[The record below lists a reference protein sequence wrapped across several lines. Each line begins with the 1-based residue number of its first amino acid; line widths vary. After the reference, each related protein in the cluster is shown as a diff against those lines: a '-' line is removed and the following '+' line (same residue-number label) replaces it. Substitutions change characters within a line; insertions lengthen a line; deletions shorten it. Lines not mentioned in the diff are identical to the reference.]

1 LGGLGAVETCVEHEL
16 DPHDGMGF
24 VDERSDVERRL
35 AARST
40 GAASTFPYP
49 HPDLAR
55 MTGKGVATMI
65 RRLCDLRVLEKETV
79 STEFK
84 ENVTRERKRDH
95 KATKERAFER
105 AHGLSPMRPER
116 AEVVYISVTKVLQR
130 CEEQR
135 GIARAEAMRS
145 QVVVD
150 ACAHPEVDEG
160 SLENDNT
167 AETPASES

>member
-1 LGGLGAVETCVEHEL
+1 MEHEL

-84 ENVTRERKRDH
+84 ENVT
-95 KATKERAFER
+95 
-105 AHGLSPMRPER
+105 
-116 AEVVYISVTKVLQR
+116 V
-130 CEEQR
+130 
-135 GIARAEAMRS
+135 
-145 QVVVD
+145 
-150 ACAHPEVDEG
+150 
-160 SLENDNT
+160 
-167 AETPASES
+167 SEPPPPPPL

>member
-1 LGGLGAVETCVEHEL
+1 MVDAERLSGRRHGGTQ
-16 DPHDGMGF
+16 
-24 VDERSDVERRL
+24 
-35 AARST
+35 
-40 GAASTFPYP
+40 
-49 HPDLAR
+49 
-55 MTGKGVATMI
+55 
-65 RRLCDLRVLEKETV
+65 
-79 STEFK
+79 
-84 ENVTRERKRDH
+84 RERKRDH